1 MSCAQELQQIHRLK
15 ELQKQNFGIGSRPP
29 VPAAVS
35 TYSIFALILLIVGIY
50 LSYTRPGIDYLTL
63 AMSAVFFTMAA
74 ISYRRYRDAC
84 PQCN

>member
-1 MSCAQELQQIHRLK
+1 MSCAQELQQIYRLNG
-15 ELQKQNFGIGSRPP
+15 LLKQNFGIGSRPP
-29 VPAAVS
+29 VPASVS
-35 TYSIFALILLIVGIY
+35 MYSIFALILLIVGVY

-74 ISYRRYRDAC
+74 ITYGRYRDAC